1 MGDPIW
7 NDQQRLWAYLELPCD
22 VTQVGDLENWTMIA
36 GDPLADAVE
45 LLRDLEPFIG
55 YEANVQELQDRA
67 WAFIK
72 RWATFAAV
80 ADA

>member
-36 GDPLADAVE
+36 GDPLA
-45 LLRDLEPFIG
+45 
-55 YEANVQELQDRA
+55 NVQELQDRA